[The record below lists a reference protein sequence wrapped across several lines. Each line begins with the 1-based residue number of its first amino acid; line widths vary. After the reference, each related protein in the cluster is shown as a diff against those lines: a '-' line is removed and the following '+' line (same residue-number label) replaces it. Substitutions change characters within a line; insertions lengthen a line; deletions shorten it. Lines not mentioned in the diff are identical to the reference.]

1 MKQVFVAFSLAVS
14 LSFSTTA
21 PLQTPAKAA
30 PNAQAGTIAV
40 AGDVNNPGIFWLRR
54 GEKLTAAQALKLAGG
69 IDKDNQ
75 SDIVLLLRRTKD
87 NEVEQLRFS
96 FEQIDKDAPV
106 LQDSDVVYVPRPEAP
121 APPNPLNGARVAD
134 DK

>member
-14 LSFSTTA
+14 LTFPAFS
-21 PLQTPAKAA
+21 PVKAA
-30 PNAQAGTIAV
+30 PSKPMGTIAV
-40 AGDVNNPGIFWLRR
+40 AGDVNKPGIFWLRR
-54 GEKLTAAQALKLAGG
+54 GETMNAAQALKLAGG
-69 IDKDNQ
+69 IDKTNQ
-75 SDIVLLLRRTKD
+75 SDIVLLLRRNKD

-96 FEQIDKDAPV
+96 FAQIDKDAPV